1 MPDAASVKPGIEAE
15 SVLADWEPQDV
26 RALLERG
33 IFNDII
39 YGAVR
44 FRHRDVRELLAAE
57 WFDGLLKSG
66 NSRYSV
72 EALFFR
78 EQYGEKIITP

>member
-1 MPDAASVKPGIEAE
+1 LTGQAGINVPDIAPTKPGIDAEAI
-15 SVLADWEPQDV
+15 LADWEPQDV

-57 WFDGLLKSG
+57 WFDELLKSG
-66 NSRYSV
+66 NSRHSI
-72 EALFFR
+72 ESL
-78 EQYGEKIITP
+78 